1 MAKEMRKTF
10 PEKQMRIRTKGIVKF
25 KRTNVI
31 VSCEREIRALRRSLV
46 TVGKQVEQND
56 DEGGDRDGRSGWKGR
71 GADTEGGCERRD
83 NHSRLESD
91 TDSGLHQ
98 V

>member
-1 MAKEMRKTF
+1 M
-10 PEKQMRIRTKGIVKF
+10 KF

-31 VSCEREIRALRRSLV
+31 ISCEREIRTAKRSLV

-56 DEGGDRDGRSGWKGR
+56 EVWGQRWTQWLQGR
-71 GADTEGGCERRD
+71 GQTRKVAASRWD

-91 TDSGLHQ
+91 TDSGLYQ
-98 V
+98 VCDLMGVT